1 MAISPDRRCL
11 YAATRGTQPEIASF
25 RIDPSTG
32 TLAEIGRIELSD
44 SLPYISVD
52 QRGRFM
58 LCASFQ
64 QGTVR
69 VHPIGP
75 RGQVQARP
83 VMVEHN
89 MPSAHCIKTD
99 PSNRFVLAPVRDADM
114 VIQRRFDEGTGM
126 LTLNDPPVYRA
137 RHNAG
142 PRHFVFHPNHR
153 FVFVVYEKDATVDA
167 CGYDIASGKL
177 SLIQTVNLLAADF
190 SGYRKASDIQITP
203 DGRFLYAGERE
214 TSTLI
219 AFAVDGNQGK
229 LTEVGRYATQE
240 VPRAFQIDPRGLFL
254 VCPGERTKMLTV
266 HKIDAATGALSDLV
280 QYPTGDG
287 ARHVEILDL
296 P

>member
-1 MAISPDRRCL
+1 
-11 YAATRGTQPEIASF
+11 
-25 RIDPSTG
+25 
-32 TLAEIGRIELSD
+32 
-44 SLPYISVD
+44 
-52 QRGRFM
+52 M
-58 LCASFQ
+58 LIWSSSGA
-64 QGTVR
+64 
-69 VHPIGP
+69 
-75 RGQVQARP
+75 
-83 VMVEHN
+83 
-89 MPSAHCIKTD
+89 
-99 PSNRFVLAPVRDADM
+99 
-114 VIQRRFDEGTGM
+114 
-126 LTLNDPPVYRA
+126 LT
-137 RHNAG
+137 
-142 PRHFVFHPNHR
+142 
-153 FVFVVYEKDATVDA
+153 KA